1 MSTSPK
7 LENEIFTNWESD
19 INLPLVSI
27 VCITFN
33 HEEFISE
40 AIDSFLAQKTEFPFE
55 VVIGDD
61 FSADNTVEVVKKY
74 TRQYPAIIKL
84 ITRDE
89 NIGMS
94 ANLLDCFNR
103 CKGEY
108 IAICEGDDYWITSK
122 KLQTQVDLMTQYPDI
137 NISFHPAYTVENCEL
152 KRDKIFSNYGNK
164 IKKFSLDEVILGGGG
179 FMPTQSL
186 MLRSDIL
193 KNAPDWFYKYPIDY
207 FIQILGSI
215 GNGVL
220 YIPSIFSA
228 YRINVKGSWS
238 TRQRNISVQKIK
250 ENLNREKKSLLNLK
264 EAGVSEN
271 VINKAIA
278 ISTFKAFT
286 RKFII
291 HELVR
296 SLSMQSK
303 YIGPRQILTI
313 ISLFFLPFT
322 KLANKIR
329 K

>member
-1 MSTSPK
+1 LK
-7 LENEIFTNWESD
+7 GD
-19 INLPLVSI
+19 INLPIVSI
-27 VCITFN
+27 VCITYN

-40 AIDSFLAQKTEFPFE
+40 AIDSFLAQKTKFPFE
-55 VVIGDD
+55 IIIGDD
-61 FSADNTVEVVKKY
+61 FSADDTVKVVKKY
-74 TRQYPAIIKL
+74 TRQYPTIIKL
-84 ITRDE
+84 IARGE
-89 NIGMS
+89 NIGMG
-94 ANLLDCFNR
+94 ANLVDCFNR

-137 NISFHPAYTVENCEL
+137 NISFHPAYAVENCEL
-152 KRDKIFSNYGNK
+152 KRNKIFSNYGNK

-186 MLRSDIL
+186 ILRADIL

-215 GNGVL
+215 GHGVL
-220 YIPSIFSA
+220 YIPSVFSA

-238 TRQRNISVQKIK
+238 ARQRNISVQKIK

-264 EAGVSEN
+264 EIGVSEN

-286 RKFII
+286 RKYRI

-296 SLSMQSK
+296 SLSIQSK
-303 YIGPRQILTI
+303 YIGSKKILTI
-313 ISLFFLPFT
+313 ISLFFLPFI
-322 KLANKIR
+322 KFINKIG